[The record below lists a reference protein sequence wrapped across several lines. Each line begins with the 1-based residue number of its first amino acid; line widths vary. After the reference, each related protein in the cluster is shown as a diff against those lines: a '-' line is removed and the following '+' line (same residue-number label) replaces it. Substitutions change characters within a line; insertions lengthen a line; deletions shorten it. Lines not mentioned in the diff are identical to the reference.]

1 MANGQG
7 PQGREC
13 KTDAA
18 GETVQGGARQFVNHI
33 EFFLS
38 LSDVKFDL
46 GSLGAA
52 PRPGPAVWR
61 FVTTPHH
68 LRRLHC
74 GMSRALASYE
84 QRFGSIEP
92 AEGSSDG

>member
-7 PQGREC
+7 PQGQERN
-13 KTDAA
+13 TVASGDQDA
-18 GETVQGGARQFVNHI
+18 GAMRQFVNHI

-38 LSDVKFDL
+38 LSDVRFDL
-46 GSLGAA
+46 ASVGMAA
-52 PRPGPAVWR
+52 RPDTRVWR

-68 LRRLHC
+68 LRTLHG

-84 QRFGSIEP
+84 QRFGAIVP
-92 AEGSSDG
+92 GEGTSDG